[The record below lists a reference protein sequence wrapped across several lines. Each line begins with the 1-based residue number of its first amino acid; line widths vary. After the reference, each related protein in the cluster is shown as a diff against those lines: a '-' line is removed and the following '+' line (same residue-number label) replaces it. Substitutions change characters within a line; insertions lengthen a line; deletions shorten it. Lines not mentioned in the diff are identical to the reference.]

1 MYLFEYA
8 LCEMVTD
15 FDTHTSSS
23 LRAGMQ
29 VCGNGLLMSAV
40 NHVQGFHVKVG
51 CIISVSVF
59 FLIDG

>member
-1 MYLFEYA
+1 
-8 LCEMVTD
+8 MVTD

-29 VCGNGLLMSAV
+29 VCGNGLLMSVV

-59 FLIDG
+59 FLIDE